1 MKIKITCSEI
11 RDYPSLVKSEK
22 YNSGETCQLLF
33 RFFPGPLLEA
43 LKQFRAQ

>member
-11 RDYPSLVKSEK
+11 RDYQSLVKSEK

-33 RFFPGPLLEA
+33 CFFPGPLLEA
-43 LKQFRAQ
+43 VIQIRAQ